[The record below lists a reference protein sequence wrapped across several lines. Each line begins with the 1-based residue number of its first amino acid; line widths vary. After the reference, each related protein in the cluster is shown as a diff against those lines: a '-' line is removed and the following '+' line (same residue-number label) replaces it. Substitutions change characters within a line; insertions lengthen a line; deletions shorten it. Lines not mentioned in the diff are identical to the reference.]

1 MSFYNIILICGP
13 QKQLSLLAAED
24 METSEDKEKLAHRA
38 QEMEFGPT
46 CGPPPG
52 SPLVQ
57 EPAKNAFLA
66 SRTSKSG
73 NNTAGLMGYTA
84 HRSQQEELN
93 GSSKAEQ

>member
-1 MSFYNIILICGP
+1 MICGP

-24 METSEDKEKLAHRA
+24 MEISEDKKKLAHRA
-38 QEMEFGPT
+38 QEMEFGST

-66 SRTSKSG
+66 SKTSKSG
-73 NNTAGLMGYTA
+73 NNTAGLMGHTA